1 MLKSSAVVVSI
12 FSLTGLIS
20 ACGSSDDDGG
30 ISGSG
35 ASSSTGGTPNL
46 GNVGENGGGSK
57 AVGDGGVVDLT
68 PEQVEN
74 IETGACAGW
83 STEGEALP
91 AVLMLVVDVSGS
103 MESDAPG
110 SNRSKWAITREA
122 LSSAIDG
129 LGAAT
134 AAGVLYYPNQGTSQS
149 NGPTDIDECVNI
161 DELVPIDTLGAQ
173 GSPVRD
179 GLQQSLDDANTG
191 GGTPTHD
198 AYQYA
203 LDNGMRAYQSSADKF
218 MLLIT
223 DGQPTFSQG
232 CDGTGMVDD
241 PVDEQPIVDAIA
253 AAAQDGVRT
262 FVIGSPGS
270 ESNQSTGADA
280 RPWLSR
286 AAEAG
291 QTAAANCSHTGS
303 PYCHMDMTE
312 EPDFAEALAAG
323 LGEIVGQ
330 ISSCTYAI
338 PAPPAGQE
346 IDLNKVNLIVTTGGE
361 SQLVKPDSMGA
372 CTEGWQINAD
382 DQIVLC
388 ETTCQRV
395 QGDGGASVKLLFGCA
410 SGEVEIPK

>member
-12 FSLTGLIS
+12 FSLAGLIS
-20 ACGSSDDDGG
+20 ACGSSDDAGG

-134 AAGVLYYPNQGTSQS
+134 AAGVLYYPNQGTSPS

-161 DELVPIDTLGAQ
+161 DELVPIDTLGSQ

-179 GLQQSLDDANTG
+179 ALQQSLDDANTG

-232 CDGTGMVDD
+232 CDGSM
-241 PVDEQPIVDAIA
+241 
-253 AAAQDGVRT
+253 
-262 FVIGSPGS
+262 
-270 ESNQSTGADA
+270 N
-280 RPWLSR
+280 LS
-286 AAEAG
+286 
-291 QTAAANCSHTGS
+291 
-303 PYCHMDMTE
+303 
-312 EPDFAEALAAG
+312 AL
-323 LGEIVGQ
+323 
-330 ISSCTYAI
+330 
-338 PAPPAGQE
+338 
-346 IDLNKVNLIVTTGGE
+346 D
-361 SQLVKPDSMGA
+361 
-372 CTEGWQINAD
+372 W
-382 DQIVLC
+382 
-388 ETTCQRV
+388 
-395 QGDGGASVKLLFGCA
+395 
-410 SGEVEIPK
+410 